1 MRYFHDDGE
10 TRYFIKN
17 EFDEYDNEKIQEY
30 LEKYFTD
37 DSAGELFKDVEDV
50 YEWLDVDGVDVII
63 LGEIEWKEDWF
74 FQSSFF
80 TLKKRPPKKVDFLK
94 FV

>member
-1 MRYFHDDGE
+1 MKTKIMVDVQGAVELLSYDDEEKEVRYFHEDGE
-10 TRYFIKN
+10 TCYFVKN

-37 DSAGELFKDVEDV
+37 DSAGELFEDVDDV

-63 LGEIEWKEDWF
+63 LGEVEW
-74 FQSSFF
+74 
-80 TLKKRPPKKVDFLK
+80 
-94 FV
+94 